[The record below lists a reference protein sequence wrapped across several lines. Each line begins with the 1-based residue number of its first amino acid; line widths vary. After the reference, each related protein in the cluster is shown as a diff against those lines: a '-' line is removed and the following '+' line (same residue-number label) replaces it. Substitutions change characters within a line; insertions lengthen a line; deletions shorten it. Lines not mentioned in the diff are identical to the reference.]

1 MAETPVAGDKKEPR
15 SNAPRTLSI
24 DIGGTGLKCS
34 VLDGAGAMLHAKVWQ
49 ATPDPCPPATMLSEL
64 KSMADSLGKFD
75 RVSAGFPGAVR
86 NGRVITAPHFPD
98 PQWPGFD
105 LAAALAEMFG
115 KPARVLND
123 AEVQGYGVISG
134 QGLEFVLTLGT
145 GAGTALFS
153 DGTLAPHMEFAHHP
167 VHANKTYNDY
177 IGRDALAKVGKKKWN
192 KRVHKVVGILDALI
206 HYDHLYIGGGNGV
219 KVQDPLPSNA
229 TIVSNDAGITGGIA
243 LWRDAAKPAPPQAR
257 SSTAKPRRAVSA

>member
-1 MAETPVAGDKKEPR
+1 MAETLSAARKKER
-15 SNAPRTLSI
+15 DSTGLRTLSI

-49 ATPDPCPPATMLSEL
+49 ATPDPCPPATMLAEL
-64 KSMADSLGKFD
+64 KAMAASLGEFD
-75 RVSAGFPGAVR
+75 RISAGFPGAVR

-105 LAAALAEMFG
+105 LAAALADVLG

-153 DGTLAPHMEFAHHP
+153 DGVLAPHMEFAHHP
-167 VHANKTYNDY
+167 VHANKTYNEY
-177 IGRDALAKVGKKKWN
+177 VGRDALAKVGRKKWN
-192 KRVHKVVGILDALI
+192 KRVHRVIAILDALV

-219 KVQDPLPSNA
+219 KVHDPLPDNA
-229 TIVSNDAGITGGIA
+229 SIVPNDAGITGGIA
-243 LWRDAAKPAPPQAR
+243 LWRDAAKPVPPQAR
-257 SSTAKPRRAVSA
+257 SSTAKPRAAVPA